1 MVVWPRQ
8 LSRPRHETSRRTTSW
23 VALITRIYKAFALVC
38 PLHGGNMRLIAF
50 ITEGVQISR
59 ILEHIDVDTQAK
71 G

>member
-1 MVVWPRQ
+1 M
-8 LSRPRHETSRRTTSW
+8 
-23 VALITRIYKAFALVC
+23 ALLTRIYEAFALVC

-71 G
+71 GRMIVSSGPNEAQCLCRR